1 MDRRSESDLQEALVS
16 GDTTRVL
23 NVEDG
28 GRGRTIEGDHMQ
40 LHGPLKSIVQ
50 PIALQCGLLG
60 CRVGASNP
68 GPVQTCSA
76 KLRTTQLDSDPEQVV
91 PDHRCALLSRG
102 SSEDDGP
109 TVRMP
114 RRDVPVDRVHGPGGV
129 RGHSSQEVAPLPGF
143 HNHCAFSESVVDAWE
158 RDLSLF
164 SHEAEDIGDV
174 RYCTGV
180 AVVQRA
186 VNAQHQCARVANL
199 RRPRQGVLV
208 DSWCLWRPQ
217 TQTALLVLG
226 QMTIR
231 SCGPKP

>member
-68 GPVQTCSA
+68 GPEQTRSA

-91 PDHRCALLSRG
+91 PGRRCALCHEAVARMMDPQFECRG
-102 SSEDDGP
+102 GTSQWIVCTDQAVFGD
-109 TVRMP
+109 TVRK
-114 RRDVPVDRVHGPGGV
+114 RLRLSQASTIIALFLRVWWM
-129 RGHSSQEVAPLPGF
+129 RGRG
-143 HNHCAFSESVVDAWE
+143 
-158 RDLSLF
+158 
-164 SHEAEDIGDV
+164 I
-174 RYCTGV
+174 
-180 AVVQRA
+180 
-186 VNAQHQCARVANL
+186 
-199 RRPRQGVLV
+199 
-208 DSWCLWRPQ
+208 
-217 TQTALLVLG
+217 
-226 QMTIR
+226 
-231 SCGPKP
+231 